1 MLLFIINEFFR
12 CINDTMIGRVDIMN
26 KFVNTT
32 IKFIE
37 VIVLIEYRIINHT
50 YKGLVRGNLFQF
62 KRSAE

>member
-1 MLLFIINEFFR
+1 
-12 CINDTMIGRVDIMN
+12 MIGIVDIMN
-26 KFVNTT
+26 KIVNTT